1 MPFQTF
7 ATVNTERQCISKRS
21 VLRTTHRK
29 ACRRHRVPTH
39 SPSKSFSS
47 LEHAGHGSFT
57 EETHASLQGEERKR
71 GSANSSGSIS
81 RASHESRG
89 EKPPTWGAHSRQR
102 PARAAPRTTGGSDER
117 FLTKPNAAESENAT
131 FKTVSCAAMA
141 FPHPERHPSPR
152 AFFFEPLHQEIRIQ
166 LAQSSQAN
174 RLPATGPRETAP
186 RPPDPSH
193 GRFGSPLL
201 CSHTARLPPPP
212 PAREH

>member
-7 ATVNTERQCISKRS
+7 ATVNTERQCICKRS
-21 VLRTTHRK
+21 VVRITHRK

-39 SPSKSFSS
+39 SLSKSFSS

-81 RASHESRG
+81 RGSHESRG

-102 PARAAPRTTGGSDER
+102 PARAAPRTAGDSDER
-117 FLTKPNAAESENAT
+117 FLTKPSAAESENAT

-141 FPHPERHPSPR
+141 FPHPERHPSRR
-152 AFFFEPLHQEIRIQ
+152 AYYPF
-166 LAQSSQAN
+166 
-174 RLPATGPRETAP
+174 
-186 RPPDPSH
+186 
-193 GRFGSPLL
+193 
-201 CSHTARLPPPP
+201 
-212 PAREH
+212 